1 MLKRLALIVVAV
13 VLLAG
18 AGAMYACSRGVVVP
32 GTTPKPLAE
41 LIDAPMASRD
51 STVMAEFMHNR
62 CRLLAGRSRRSCYE
76 DILMTMVSRHQT
88 RFAMAS
94 LADLSTIDH
103 TIAAR
108 GHDFVHVV
116 GINSWQ
122 PGMDL
127 RAIYNSCTG
136 LFQSGCFHG
145 VIQAYMAANGADS
158 TVITSLCDKV
168 QEPNSF
174 SLWLRFQC
182 VHGLGHGL
190 QAITHHLR
198 HALEGCDWLP
208 NAWDEESCYGGTF
221 MEFILEGRGQEHHP
235 HMDAMARSE
244 EQGDPEHDAGH
255 AAPNHG
261 GHEMAGMTAGADSF
275 PFRDKNDPL
284 YPCTAL
290 ADRYQRSC
298 YGMQAG
304 IIYEILGADWGKIAG
319 ACDQA
324 PLAMRPAC
332 YQGIGTYLSGVTVRN
347 ADQSIAHC
355 MEGNPKWRPWCFV
368 GVVKNFVDVTSD
380 PQDGLDFCAKVSDQV
395 IGTACYVAVGEEMS
409 VLHTDMT
416 RRARL
421 CGQADE
427 RFRNA
432 CKYGGGL
439 SPERPPDLPNFSPAA

>member
-1 MLKRLALIVVAV
+1 MVKRLLLIGLAV

-18 AGAMYACSRGVVVP
+18 AGAMYTCSRGVVVP
-32 GTTPKPLAE
+32 LTTPRPLAE
-41 LIDAPMASRD
+41 LVDAPMASHD
-51 STVMAEFMHNR
+51 SVVMADFMHNR

-76 DILMTMVSRHQT
+76 DVLMSMVARHQT

-94 LADLSTIDH
+94 LAQLSTVDPSIN
-103 TIAAR
+103 AR

-127 RAIYNSCTG
+127 GAVYNSCTG

-158 TVITSLCDKV
+158 TVITTLCDKI
-168 QEPNSF
+168 QEPNTY

-198 HALEGCDWLP
+198 HALEGCDWLTS
-208 NAWDEESCYGGTF
+208 AWDEQSCYGGAF

-235 HMDAMARSE
+235 HMDAMARGKATSVI
-244 EQGDPEHDAGH
+244 DHDASESH
-255 AAPNHG
+255 EAMSHG
-261 GHEMAGMTAGADSF
+261 DHQMATADSF
-275 PFRDKNDPL
+275 PFRDRNDPL
-284 YPCTAL
+284 YPCTVL
-290 ADRYQRSC
+290 AERYQPSC

-304 IIYEILGADWGKIAG
+304 IIYEIIGSDFGKIAA
-319 ACDQA
+319 ACDKA

-347 ADQSIAHC
+347 ADKSIANC
-355 MEGNPKWRPWCFV
+355 MLGNPKWRPWCFV
-368 GVVKNFVDVTSD
+368 GVVKNFVDVTAD

-409 VLHTDMT
+409 VLHTDMKV
-416 RRARL
+416 RARL
-421 CGQADE
+421 CAQPEE
-427 RFRNA
+427 RFRDA

-439 SPERPPDLPNFSPAA
+439 SPNRPADLPNFSPTTE